1 MAEQQRVAVVT
12 GTAGGVGGRLAC
24 TRAAEGW
31 HVFAA
36 VPADAYLTNVD
47 LRPRQEVSTKF
58 NV

>member
-1 MAEQQRVAVVT
+1 MMEHQRVAVVT
-12 GTAGGVGGRLAC
+12 GAAGGVGGRLAC
-24 TRAAEGW
+24 TLAAEGW

-36 VPADAYLTNVD
+36 VPADAHLTNVD